1 MSSSGNALGNI
12 FDLGSAFTPVDFN
25 TSDAATGH
33 RVHMRNYDNIAFVIF
48 KGAGTAGADPVIT
61 VQEHTAASAGTSTD
75 LVVITEFY
83 KKTETVLDG
92 DEIWA
97 RVAQTAAATA
107 NLGLTTAEEETMGV
121 FQFSAQQLSAG
132 YEWISCNI
140 AATVANAQLVS
151 GFYVLTGLK
160 VAREPTLLANLNT

>member
-1 MSSSGNALGNI
+1 MASGNGLGFI
-12 FDLGSAFTPVDFN
+12 FDIGSAFTPVDFN

-33 RVHMRNYDNIAFVIF
+33 RVHMRNYDNIAFVIY

-61 VQEHTAASAGTSTD
+61 VQEHTAATAGTSTD

-83 KKTETVLDG
+83 KKTETTLDG
-92 DEIWA
+92 NETWA

-107 NLGLTTAEEETMGV
+107 NLGITTAEEETIGV

-151 GFYVLTGLK
+151 GLYILTGLK
-160 VAREPTLLANLNT
+160 VQREPTLLANLNT

>member
-1 MSSSGNALGNI
+1 MPQGNGLGYL
-12 FDLGSAFTPVDFN
+12 FDIGSAFTPVDFN

-33 RVHMRNYDNIAFVIF
+33 RVHMRNYNNIAFVIY

-75 LVVITEFY
+75 LAVITEFY
-83 KKTETVLDG
+83 KKTETTLDG
-92 DEIWA
+92 DETWA
-97 RVAQTAAATA
+97 RVTQAAAATA
-107 NLGLTTAEEETMGV
+107 NLGLTTAEEETIGV
-121 FQFSAQQLSAG
+121 FQFTAQQLSAG

-151 GFYVLTGLK
+151 GFYILTGLK
-160 VAREPTLLANLNT
+160 IAREPTELANLNT

>member
-1 MSSSGNALGNI
+1 MTAQNGLGFI
-12 FDLGSAFTPVDFN
+12 FDIGSAFTPVDFN

-33 RVHMRNYDNIAFVIF
+33 RVHMRNYQNIAFVIY

-61 VQEHTAASAGTSTD
+61 VQEHTAATSGTSTD
-75 LVVITEFY
+75 LAVITEFY
-83 KKTETVLDG
+83 KKTETTLDG
-92 DEIWA
+92 DETWT

-107 NLGLTTAEEETMGV
+107 NLGLTTAEEETIGV
-121 FQFSAQQLSAG
+121 FQFTADQLSAG

-151 GFYVLTGLK
+151 GLYILTGLK
-160 VAREPTLLANLNT
+160 IQREPTLLANLNT